1 MERSSETKEKN
12 GEEEAKFAIWDC
24 GSPLYD
30 SYELVSLSHLIERHL
45 MKLPYLGSSK
55 RLTSTRTR
63 FSYLPDAIPATVA
76 DTPTRYARAKDSSS
90 PLSGLVEFL
99 GSKFLKRIRFGLKRN
114 KLETSAK
121 SF

>member
-1 MERSSETKEKN
+1 MERSSENKEKN

-55 RLTSTRTR
+55 RLTST
-63 FSYLPDAIPATVA
+63 LPDAIPATIA

-90 PLSGLVEFL
+90 PLSSLVEFL
-99 GSKFLKRIRFGLKRN
+99 GDKFLKRIRFGLKRN
-114 KLETSAK
+114 KL
-121 SF
+121 